1 MKNIGEEI
9 KKIID
14 LRGLKRRDLAHFLD
28 MTEANVS
35 KIYNKESIDVS
46 LLERI
51 SKFLKVPITYFFE
64 TENCASQNANVAGDQ
79 SLAVAGDGNF
89 FSGES
94 ISKGDTTRG
103 GEDNILSEKV
113 KMLEKL
119 LEEKERVIE
128 EKERLIKI
136 LMEKR

>member
-1 MKNIGEEI
+1 MWVDKVKNIANKKGVSLKEI
-9 KKIID
+9 ASIID
-14 LRGLKRRDLAHFLD
+14 MSESNLYKCFNRGSIETRHMEKLANALGVP
-28 MTEANVS
+28 VS
-35 KIYNKESIDVS
+35 
-46 LLERI
+46 
-51 SKFLKVPITYFFE
+51 FFFE
-64 TENCASQNANVAGDQ
+64 EDSNSGHRVKAAGDK
-79 SLAVAGDGNF
+79 SVAVAGNGNF

>member
-1 MKNIGEEI
+1 MFSEKIKELQKRNKFTQEELAELIGMTRTGF
-9 KKIID
+9 
-14 LRGLKRRDLAHFLD
+14 RGALANDEFKASTLLKLAKVF
-28 MTEANVS
+28 N
-35 KIYNKESIDVS
+35 
-46 LLERI
+46 
-51 SKFLKVPITYFFE
+51 VPITYFYE
-64 TENCASQNANVAGDQ
+64 EDDNQIQNALAAGDQ
-79 SLAVAGDGNF
+79 SVAVAGDGNF
-89 FSGES
+89 FLGGNSP
-94 ISKGDTTRG
+94 KRNTTRG